1 MSLTPLIPHHHIPS
15 LAYVAQPHGGS
26 SPSPRH
32 VPCLSAPTSL
42 TAAPFFVGAA
52 ADDDDKPTISAGHR
66 LLPACLFSRAAA
78 AAAAKPRFGT
88 LLPMPMT
95 PLPPIRPALLS

>member
-15 LAYVAQPHGGS
+15 LAHVAQPHGGS

-32 VPCLSAPTSL
+32 APCLSAPTSL

-52 ADDDDKPTISAGHR
+52 ADDDDKPTTSADIGFFLPASSAV
-66 LLPACLFSRAAA
+66 LLP
-78 AAAAKPRFGT
+78 
-88 LLPMPMT
+88 LL
-95 PLPPIRPALLS
+95 LQNPALALHCHCQ